1 MTTRTK
7 APPCSRCCQ
16 VDRMKALPD
25 TATVKGVDKVYHCGG
40 EKLSHWCDDKGVQG
54 E

>member
-1 MTTRTK
+1 MAVEGYGVSIPAQTR
-7 APPCSRCCQ
+7 R
-16 VDRMKALPD
+16 LP
-25 TATVKGVDKVYHCGG
+25 TIVKGVDKVYHCGG

>member
-25 TATVKGVDKVYHCGG
+25 TATDFGGMVRVWVCRRCGIVAVLTEGVRP
-40 EKLSHWCDDKGVQG
+40 
-54 E
+54 